1 MNNEVINAYVKV
13 FYEGNEVLE
22 PLEDFLNRNSMG
34 YGFDDYKDLK
44 NAGYSILIP
53 ANLYD
58 KDGNLLSPEDIANV
72 KSNMELVVSKNGI
85 EDEKS
90 I

>member
-22 PLEDFLNRNSMG
+22 PLEDFLDRNSMG

>member
-1 MNNEVINAYVKV
+1 MNNEIINAYVKV

-22 PLEDFLNRNSMG
+22 PLEDFLDRNSMG

-58 KDGNLLSPEDIANV
+58 KNGNLLSPEDIANV

>member
-1 MNNEVINAYVKV
+1 MNNKVINAYVKV

-22 PLEDFLNRNSMG
+22 PLEDFLDRNSMG

>member
-13 FYEGNEVLE
+13 FYDGNEVLE
-22 PLEDFLNRNSMG
+22 PLEDFLDRKSMG

-53 ANLYD
+53 TNLYD
-58 KDGNLLSPEDIANV
+58 KDGNLLSPEDIANI

>member
-13 FYEGNEVLE
+13 FYEGNEILE
-22 PLEDFLNRNSMG
+22 PLEDFLDRNSMS

-53 ANLYD
+53 TNLYD

-72 KSNMELVVSKNGI
+72 KSNMELVVSKNEI

>member
-1 MNNEVINAYVKV
+1 MNNEIINAYVKV

-22 PLEDFLNRNSMG
+22 PLEDFLDRNSMG

-53 ANLYD
+53 TNLYD

-72 KSNMELVVSKNGI
+72 KSNMEFVVSKNEI

>member
-22 PLEDFLNRNSMG
+22 PLEDFLDRNSMG

-53 ANLYD
+53 TNLYD
-58 KDGNLLSPEDIANV
+58 KDGNLLSPEDISNV
-72 KSNMELVVSKNGI
+72 KSNMELVVSKNEI